1 MTHDD
6 ERLQA
11 WEREAIAWFL
21 HGKGA
26 AKGDGK
32 GDVSGAGKGSGLGP
46 PMKGDG
52 KGKKGPPEASSLSRP
67 LASVPRTS
75 MPPPEPSAPP
85 RKAAAPIILQISG
98 QELLPWTSP
107 WSGFCLVF
115 LGFAFLAFFFLI
127 CCLLLLRCSHGQLL
141 PAQVASIQV
150 WVVQAF
156 LHRSEGSGQ
165 ICFQS

>member
-85 RKAAAPIILQISG
+85 RKAAAPKAARSK
-98 QELLPWTSP
+98 EST
-107 WSGFCLVF
+107 
-115 LGFAFLAFFFLI
+115 
-127 CCLLLLRCSHGQLL
+127 
-141 PAQVASIQV
+141 PAGGIRPKA
-150 WVVQAF
+150 
-156 LHRSEGSGQ
+156 RPDGG
-165 ICFQS
+165 